1 MVWIDDVW
9 FRFNF
14 NGLEDVE
21 SSSLLFYE
29 SSVIFHDIE
38 IIIEWFKSFS
48 YLYKCGSHSFI
59 FIDFNITRGSKER
72 ELICYDEKKNNLFS
86 TRSQGKAFYE

>member
-48 YLYKCGSHSFI
+48 YLYKCGSHSLFLSI
-59 FIDFNITRGSKER
+59 LILHGDQKRERANMLRWKE
-72 ELICYDEKKNNLFS
+72 E
-86 TRSQGKAFYE
+86 